1 MNRFFAILALAS
13 LVAFAVPARGAD
25 SLPALTP
32 EKVWAFFEALPD
44 ADLPEGI
51 ATRAEREAFHKEYEE
66 QRAAF
71 ETATEDEGYY
81 GDYLDEID
89 NQLFWSPTILDPAW
103 MQEVAEDLTEENG
116 PISYI
121 ILSVYPGADPDR
133 LFGILELREDRSGGS
148 RLMKTTCYWYSVSQK
163 KATATA
169 LPLDVPYTDA
179 DLTDDGLLLLN
190 KDELYW
196 SMRDRCFDWIEEPER
211 LIVTIQGVGATPVC
225 YDWNGTKFV
234 RDRSYS
240 PMLVYSNGVGE
251 INFGDPIPY
260 SIHGYSTDWIPTEE
274 DNVHAWGYIKEGE
287 SQPRIVI
294 YAYGYGP
301 YTVDAIDVLYPGYKL
316 FEKIY
321 VGMPAAEAMEILK
334 EFYSYDEEGRDPY
347 VSEFDGKAW
356 IFSGHEDPYQIGVD
370 PEFFKNGKL
379 TPDAKV
385 SVISIAPAVG

>member
-294 YAYGYGP
+294 
-301 YTVDAIDVLYPGYKL
+301 
-316 FEKIY
+316 
-321 VGMPAAEAMEILK
+321 
-334 EFYSYDEEGRDPY
+334 
-347 VSEFDGKAW
+347 
-356 IFSGHEDPYQIGVD
+356 
-370 PEFFKNGKL
+370 
-379 TPDAKV
+379 
-385 SVISIAPAVG
+385 